1 LQHGD
6 VMNRG
11 TAQTLSI
18 AWKAAIALLT
28 LQVVAALSARYL
40 TRSETAP
47 EFILGNA
54 FANPFLIIHVVSGAV
69 ALLIGPLQFVRRIR
83 ARTPA
88 VHRAIGRIYV
98 GACAIGAPSGLM
110 LAIGTN
116 AGPIAGAGFAIAGV
130 LWPAFT
136 YFGVR
141 AAIEG
146 RFQNHREWMIRAY
159 AIVANAIT
167 LRLMLPLAG
176 VLRFEFFAAYQ
187 VIAWLGW
194 ITNLLLAEIY
204 LRRTRGLKMP
214 EGRLAA
220 A

>member
-1 LQHGD
+1 MARVSQH
-6 VMNRG
+6 
-11 TAQTLSI
+11 
-18 AWKAAIALLT
+18 
-28 LQVVAALSARYL
+28 
-40 TRSETAP
+40 
-47 EFILGNA
+47 LGNE

-69 ALLIGPLQFVRRIR
+69 ALLIGPLQFVRLIR

-98 GACAIGAPSGLM
+98 GACAIGAPSGFM

-116 AGPIAGAGFAIAGV
+116 AGPIAGAGFAMAGV

-141 AAIEG
+141 AAIER
-146 RFQNHREWMIRAY
+146 RFPDHREWMIRAY

-176 VLRFEFFAAYQ
+176 ALRFEFFAADQ

-204 LRRTRGLKMP
+204 LRRTRGSTMT